1 MLESIEY
8 YVCQAGEEEEP
19 SGPGVGVGSVTP
31 VLLTEAHDPVLPS
44 LRHADVVHHEH
55 VDVNVVGAAAA
66 DLHVG

>member
-31 VLLTEAHDPVLPS
+31 VLLAEAHDPVLPS
-44 LRHADVVHHEH
+44 LRHADVVHHEQ
-55 VDVNVVGAAAA
+55 VDVNLVCAGPP
-66 DLHVG
+66 H